1 MENLLP
7 DFPYKTQPYS
17 HQRDA
22 LRFLARRGKYAGLF
36 MEQRTGKTKV
46 ILDEAAWRF
55 MKGEIRALLILAPS
69 GVHTNWVREEI
80 PLHLTDAIESV
91 VIEWDTGKS
100 KTKRFQEAFRDA
112 VSRGREDRLIILAM
126 NIETLI
132 TDGGKKAIKTLMRH
146 HPTMMVIDESTD
158 IKTAG
163 AKRTRSAKAL
173 GRRATFRRIL
183 SGFPDPE
190 GPIDFYGQLSFLSPH
205 IIGSNVTTFKE
216 RYAEFE
222 QKWYGG
228 DKPVKVITGYKNL
241 DELTRIVAKYCFR
254 VRRDQ
259 VFDLPDKVYQ
269 KRYFELSSEQRRM
282 YDELEAK
289 WTTDY
294 IEDGAEVSASLT
306 IVRLLRLQQ
315 IASGYVPTDS
325 GEEPERRI
333 TGPNPRL
340 LAMLDHIGKIDG
352 QIIIWYRYRMDGDLL
367 MDKLGNDA
375 VRWDGTTKK
384 TREAGKVKFIEGKAR
399 YFIGSPRAAGR
410 GLTLKMAT
418 ASYYFSHYWSL
429 EARVQ
434 SEDRAVGEKDW
445 PPLYVDMMGT
455 DTVDERIIAA
465 LRAKD
470 SLARLVLGDPT
481 RKWI

>member
-1 MENLLP
+1 MP
-7 DFPYKTQPYS
+7 GFPYKTDPYS

-55 MKGEIRALLILAPS
+55 MKGEIGALLILAPS
-69 GVHTNWVREEI
+69 GVHTNWVRDEI
-80 PLHLTDAIESV
+80 PLHLSDAVERV

-100 KTKRFQEAFRDA
+100 KTKWFREMFREAMTTKGKL
-112 VSRGREDRLIILAM
+112 VILSM
-126 NIETLI
+126 NIEVLI
-132 TDGGKKAIKTLMRH
+132 TDSGKKAIKTLMRYF
-146 HPTMMVIDESTD
+146 PTMMVIDESTD

-163 AKRTRSAKAL
+163 AKRTRSAKYL
-173 GRRATFRRIL
+173 GKRATFRRIL

-190 GPIDFYGQLSFLSPH
+190 GPLDFYGQLSFLSPE
-205 IIGSNVTTFKE
+205 IIGSNVATFKE
-216 RYAEFE
+216 RYGRFE
-222 QKWYGG
+222 QRYYHGKNA
-228 DKPVKVITGYKNL
+228 KPVQVLVGYKNL
-241 DELTRIVAKYCFR
+241 PELTKIVAKYCFR

-259 VFDLPDKVYQ
+259 VFDLPDKIYQ
-269 KRYFELSSEQRRM
+269 KRYFDLSPEQHRM
-282 YDELEAK
+282 YTQLEED
-289 WTTDY
+289 WITNY
-294 IEDGAEVSASLT
+294 IEDQAEVSAPLT

-325 GEEPERRI
+325 GEEPKRRI
-333 TGPNPRL
+333 SGPNPRL
-340 LAMLDHIGKIDG
+340 KALEDSISRIDG

-367 MDKLGNDA
+367 EELLGDEA

-384 TREAGKVKFIEGKAR
+384 TREEGKVKFIQGKAR
-399 YFIGSPRAAGR
+399 FFIGSPRAAGR
-410 GLTLKMAT
+410 GLTLRMAH
-418 ASYYFSHYWSL
+418 ASFYFSHYWSL

-445 PPLYVDMMGT
+445 PPLYIDIMGK
-455 DTVDERIIAA
+455 DTVDERIIDA

-470 SLARLVLGDPT
+470 ELARLVLGDPA